1 MPGPRTAELNG
12 LNWQVQVD
20 PLTLS
25 MTSLPPTLVPLAA
38 VEEPPELVE
47 LLELLELPPHA
58 ATATATDT
66 PINKVSQLMRFI
78 DILRSPSKFA
88 SRSLAQ
94 SLSSPKPLLETT
106 YGGGDARVIGVAAY
120 RG

>member
-25 MTSLPPTLVPLAA
+25 MTSLPPTLVLLAA

-47 LLELLELPPHA
+47 LELLELPPHA
-58 ATATATDT
+58 ATATDT